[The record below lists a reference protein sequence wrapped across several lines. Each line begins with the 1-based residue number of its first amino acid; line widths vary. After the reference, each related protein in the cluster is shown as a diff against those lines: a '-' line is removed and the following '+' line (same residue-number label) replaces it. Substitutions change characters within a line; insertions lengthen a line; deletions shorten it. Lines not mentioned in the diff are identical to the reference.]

1 MNDERVI
8 LVNLFQK
15 SLKDSK
21 KKKKKK
27 MGIISKNYP
36 LKILL
41 YKFLKGQYS
50 KF

>member
-21 KKKKKK
+21 KKKKENGNNLKK
-27 MGIISKNYP
+27 LSIKNII
-36 LKILL
+36 I
-41 YKFLKGQYS
+41 
-50 KF
+50 

>member
-15 SLKDSK
+15 SLKDS